1 MSELAAILVGSALGG
16 VARMWFGACVA
27 RRFGT
32 AFPWHTLAV
41 NMSGAL
47 AIGVLAGVLSSG
59 LAGGV
64 SGGLAGGL
72 AGGSPGTAWWLLGIG
87 VLGSYTTVS
96 SFSLESLALA
106 HAGRWRAV
114 AANIGLSLGLC
125 LPAVAAGVSVGAWLS
140 GSGW

>member
-16 VARMWFGACVA
+16 VARMWLGDCVA

-41 NMSGAL
+41 NVSGAL
-47 AIGVLAGVLSSG
+47 AIGVLAGVLS
-59 LAGGV
+59 
-64 SGGLAGGL
+64 GGL
-72 AGGSPGTAWWLLGIG
+72 AGGSPGMAWWLLAIG
-87 VLGSYTTVS
+87 ALGSYTTVS

-106 HAGRWRAV
+106 HAGRWPAV

-125 LPAVAAGVSVGAWLS
+125 LPAVAVGLSVGRWLS
-140 GSGW
+140 GAQW